1 MLDKMASALAQ
12 VLATFE
18 VFIEPATV
26 KLEECETPDGAP
38 DGQGGSGGVETAVT
52 IQVASLTLANATKN
66 AVDTYS
72 CADPSCFWPQLQDNL
87 NSDKIAQGTCVD
99 PDEPVKIVRVQFL
112 PPTAPP
118 PDAPLTQ
125 MLIVNAGQNVETG
138 NKQLKDEE
146 IVGIV
151 LGSIFGVFLLC
162 ALAGLVVL
170 KRKAP
175 KLTQVEKEQIKSAKK
190 ASEMK
195 KMAQEQMGR
204 ADEERSKRASK
215 LERQASKL
223 TEKSNKKAKKMLAS
237 EHGGVDVV
245 NFFSVSSSSSV

>member
-1 MLDKMASALAQ
+1 MASALAQ

-26 KLEECETPDGAP
+26 KLEECETPDNAP
-38 DGQGGSGGVETAVT
+38 KGQGGSGGVETAVT
-52 IQVASLTLANATKN
+52 IQVASFTLANATKN

-72 CADPSCFWPQLQDNL
+72 PVGPPAPFWQQLQDKL
-87 NSDKIAQGTCVD
+87 QVGDDDIAQGTCVD

-195 KMAQEQMGR
+195 KMAQEQMER
-204 ADEERSKRASK
+204 ADEEKSKRASK

>member
-1 MLDKMASALAQ
+1 MASALAE

-26 KLEECETPDGAP
+26 ELEECETPVDAP
-38 DGQGGSGGVETAVT
+38 IERGGSGGVETAVT
-52 IQVASLTLANATKN
+52 VQVASLTLANATKN
-66 AVDTYS
+66 AVDNPL
-72 CADPSCFWPQLQDNL
+72 CEDPSCFWQQLKDKLQV
-87 NSDKIAQGTCVD
+87 DKIAQGTCVD

-162 ALAGLVVL
+162 ALAGLVVM
-170 KRKAP
+170 KRRAP

-204 ADEERSKRASK
+204 AEEEKSKRASK

-223 TEKSNKKAKKMLAS
+223 TEKSKKKAKKMLAS

>member
-1 MLDKMASALAQ
+1 M
-12 VLATFE
+12 
-18 VFIEPATV
+18 
-26 KLEECETPDGAP
+26 G
-38 DGQGGSGGVETAVT
+38 
-52 IQVASLTLANATKN
+52 
-66 AVDTYS
+66 
-72 CADPSCFWPQLQDNL
+72 
-87 NSDKIAQGTCVD
+87 
-99 PDEPVKIVRVQFL
+99 L

-170 KRKAP
+170 K
-175 KLTQVEKEQIKSAKK
+175 KK
-190 ASEMK
+190 
-195 KMAQEQMGR
+195 AQEQMGR

>member
-1 MLDKMASALAQ
+1 MRR
-12 VLATFE
+12 T
-18 VFIEPATV
+18 
-26 KLEECETPDGAP
+26 
-38 DGQGGSGGVETAVT
+38 
-52 IQVASLTLANATKN
+52 
-66 AVDTYS
+66 
-72 CADPSCFWPQLQDNL
+72 SCFWQQLQD
-87 NSDKIAQGTCVD
+87 KVGTIAQGTCVD
-99 PDEPVKIVRVQFL
+99 PGEPVKIVRVQFL

-151 LGSIFGVFLLC
+151 LGSIFGVLLLS

-195 KMAQEQMGR
+195 KMAQEQMER
-204 ADEERSKRASK
+204 AEEEKSRRASK
-215 LERQASKL
+215 LERL
-223 TEKSNKKAKKMLAS
+223 TEKSNKKAKKTAS
-237 EHGGVDVV
+237 EHGGIDVV
-245 NFFSVSSSSSV
+245 NFFCLVVVIC

>member
-1 MLDKMASALAQ
+1 MGLPPYSPPPPASPPPSSPLPSAPPVPPMPPMVPPPRAPDVAYNVLFSVVTPGRRRLQESLLDKMASALAQ

-26 KLEECETPDGAP
+26 KLEECETPYDAP
-38 DGQGGSGGVETAVT
+38 PKRGGSGGVETAVT
-52 IQVASLTLANATKN
+52 IQVASFTLANATKN
-66 AVDTYS
+66 AVDTYP
-72 CADPSCFWPQLQDNL
+72 CADPSCFWQQLQDEL
-87 NSDKIAQGTCVD
+87 QVDDDKIAQGTCVD

-162 ALAGLVVL
+162 ALAGLVVM
-170 KRKAP
+170 KRRAP
-175 KLTQVEKEQIKSAKK
+175 KLTQVEKE
-190 ASEMK
+190 
-195 KMAQEQMGR
+195 
-204 ADEERSKRASK
+204 
-215 LERQASKL
+215 
-223 TEKSNKKAKKMLAS
+223 
-237 EHGGVDVV
+237 
-245 NFFSVSSSSSV
+245 

>member
-1 MLDKMASALAQ
+1 MKR
-12 VLATFE
+12 
-18 VFIEPATV
+18 
-26 KLEECETPDGAP
+26 KAP
-38 DGQGGSGGVETAVT
+38 
-52 IQVASLTLANATKN
+52 K
-66 AVDTYS
+66 
-72 CADPSCFWPQLQDNL
+72 
-87 NSDKIAQGTCVD
+87 
-99 PDEPVKIVRVQFL
+99 
-112 PPTAPP
+112 
-118 PDAPLTQ
+118 LTQ
-125 MLIVNAGQNVETG
+125 TG

-162 ALAGLVVL
+162 ALAGLVVM

-204 ADEERSKRASK
+204 AEEEKSKRASK

-223 TEKSNKKAKKMLAS
+223 TEKSKKKAKKMLAS